1 MAIVSAHQ
9 LAGLVKK
16 QKQGTKAWEKYV
28 WILLKKWGEKDLE
41 KGDCQEAAN
50 FLADLMRV
58 DQMWQS
64 NVGFLNNLDYLALK
78 WQQ

>member
-1 MAIVSAHQ
+1 M
-9 LAGLVKK
+9 
-16 QKQGTKAWEKYV
+16 
-28 WILLKKWGEKDLE
+28 LKKWGEKDLE

-58 DQMWQS
+58 DQMRQS